1 MRLTISA
8 FIVVFIFSALK
19 IVAQND
25 DVSQL
30 KANIQKMDNI
40 TNKAMVDGDY
50 STIANYYTD
59 DAISLQSYEPM
70 WKGKDAILAGN
81 KKDFETMKFHSL
93 TNKITDVFVSG
104 NLAVEIGT
112 FQADFNMAN
121 MPNEIKDHG
130 KYITIWEKQS
140 DGSWK
145 DKADSWNSDVNPMSM
160 NQAGAKSKDNDYK

>member
-1 MRLTISA
+1 MRLILSV

-30 KANIQKMDNI
+30 KANIQKMDDI

-70 WKGKDAILAGN
+70 WKGKDAIWAGN

-121 MPNEIKDHG
+121 MPHEIKDHG